1 MKIQTTL
8 AVAFAMAL
16 GCGAAQ
22 SATLSAV
29 GGPDVLSQQG
39 QALSGSTAAQPLP
52 NIQVVLGADY
62 SVNDNITVRI
72 AGATVGGATDANLA
86 VAANISCSGAPDMIL
101 SYITRSGNDIFLRVT
116 QKNVLNTVGVT
127 CTVGG
132 AQGIEVTAPSVSV
145 LTNVTATWLATTA
158 ITNIPFDPVSNVG
171 GNVQLAS
178 VIDQFRT
185 TPAPVALNGVVN
197 VNEPSLRTLF
207 LTDDGAVFPGNEDTL
222 TLSTL
227 DDFASVTTGPIAT
240 LTSVVVALNGD
251 FSHIDVNNNGC
262 VNGELAGAV
271 GAAASSGTPG
281 ATISANCQTITYTYT
296 PALVPAGGVVHA
308 ITFGPTGKVISAPQ
322 GFTAT
327 AQYNYTGIIAGT
339 FSETDGPVGAGAWSL
354 NGFSAF
360 IPYMPYA
367 TGISQIIYLTNKSAQ
382 TGAVTINGYN
392 TAGVACNFS
401 AGSVAGNRVTQLSG
415 PIKAGFEACYGAGFD
430 GRISFNITANI
441 PGALAEVVSAYNV
454 NGDRVQV
461 INNSNGKSSGTYGGG
476 TYQPTLGGS
485 L

>member
-8 AVAFAMAL
+8 AVAFAMAF

-52 NIQVVLGADY
+52 AMSVLLGADY

-72 AGATVGGATDANLA
+72 GGATVGGATDANLA
-86 VAANISCSGAPDMIL
+86 TAANITCDGGPALIL

-127 CTVGG
+127 CTIGG
-132 AQGIEVTAPSVSV
+132 AGTIEVTAPSVSV
-145 LTNVTATWLATTA
+145 LTNVSATWLATTA

-171 GNVQLAS
+171 GNVLLAS

-185 TPAPVALNGVVN
+185 TPAPVGLNGVVN
-197 VNEPSLRTLF
+197 VNEPSLRTQF
-207 LTDDGAVFPGNEDTL
+207 LTNDGAVFPGNEDRLVLNTL
-222 TLSTL
+222 N
-227 DDFASVTTGPIAT
+227 DFAVVTTGPVAT
-240 LTSVVVALNGD
+240 LTSIVATVNGD
-251 FSHIDVNNNGC
+251 FSHIDVNSNGC
-262 VNGELAGAV
+262 TNAELAGVVDTTAT
-271 GAAASSGTPG
+271 SGTDVT
-281 ATISANCQTITYTYT
+281 TIAANCQSITYTYT
-296 PALVPAGGVVHA
+296 PGAGAVAHTF
-308 ITFGPTGKVISAPQ
+308 TFGPSGRVISAPQ
-322 GFTAT
+322 AFTAT
-327 AQYNYTGIIAGT
+327 AQYNYTGVIAGT
-339 FSETDGPVGAGAWSL
+339 FSETDGPVSAGAWSL

-392 TAGVACNFS
+392 AAGVACNFS
-401 AGSVAGNRVTQLSG
+401 AGSVSGNRVTQLSG

-461 INNSNGKSSGTYGGG
+461 INNSNGKSGGTYGGG